1 MNKQIAIQLKDFA
14 ESISKRYSKTNREG
28 NFNNETFLV
37 KSIIPSSEHTAT
49 VIFEKNTGKQAA
61 FFFYYINKGMSRG
74 WKYFVPTDSH
84 IMGFRAF
91 EYHKLEL
98 ESKNYEYNFD

>member
-1 MNKQIAIQLKDFA
+1 MNKNIAINLKDFA
-14 ESISKRYSKTNREG
+14 EAIAERYSKPAREG
-28 NFNNETFLV
+28 NGNKETFSV
-37 KSIIPSSEHTAT
+37 KNIIPSSDHTAT

-61 FFFYYINKGMSRG
+61 FFFYYINRGMSKG

-98 ESKNYEYNFD
+98 ERDNFKFNFD